1 MYKLLRY
8 SGGVG
13 LTGTD
18 VNANA
23 GGEGWGL
30 VAHPG
35 DGFFV
40 MRLYSWKM
48 TLNTNE
54 AAISFAAP
62 AFVWVT
68 SAGAYVDMIDGDS
81 CALPIGA
88 NTAVFGRDYPE
99 GRVVFPPYFP
109 SLGTFSFLGFVNRT
123 GIALNSTWTAEVV
136 YGLDLDYRFLPP
148 IVPEAV

>member
-23 GGEGWGL
+23 GFEGWGL
-30 VAHPG
+30 SAHPN
-35 DGFFV
+35 DAFV
-40 MRLYSWKM
+40 ALRLYSWKM

-62 AFVWVT
+62 AFVWVNN
-68 SAGAYVDMIDGDS
+68 AGAYVDMIDGDS

-88 NTAVFGRDYPE
+88 ATNVFGRDYPE
-99 GRVVFPPYFP
+99 GRVVFPPYIP
-109 SLGTFSFLGFVNRT
+109 SAGTISYLGFVNRT
-123 GIALNSTWTAEVV
+123 GNALNSTWSAEVV
-136 YGLDLDYRFLPP
+136 YGLDLDYRFMPSP
-148 IVPEAV
+148 VPSQ